1 VVSDKWIIK
10 NYPLVTIE
18 LSTEVKE
25 KLADQIHDKSRGE
38 MISQKDK
45 AETFSKLHIKGDPV
59 ILFNIW
65 DAGSAKAVSDAGAK
79 AIATGSWSV
88 AAADGYADGEEL
100 PLEAALANLRQIT
113 ATVDLPV
120 TLDFEGGYAGELER
134 LKENIAKVIEA
145 GAIGINF
152 EDQVVGGEG
161 LYSIDE
167 QSKRIAAVREAADKG
182 SVQLF
187 INARTDVF
195 LKTLPAA
202 ATGEQLD
209 EVVARAAAYSNA
221 GANGLFAPGLRDR
234 ELIRKLCDA
243 TPLPVNIFVMPDT
256 PSNREMADLGVAR
269 ISYGPGPY
277 RKMIDWLKE
286 AGKAALESLS

>member
-1 VVSDKWIIK
+1 
-10 NYPLVTIE
+10 
-18 LSTEVKE
+18 
-25 KLADQIHDKSRGE
+25 
-38 MISQKDK
+38 MISQKDN
-45 AETFSKLHIKGDPV
+45 AETFSKLHVKGDPL

-65 DAGSAKAVSDAGAK
+65 DAGSAKAVAEVGAK

-88 AAADGYADGEEL
+88 AAADGYSDGQEL
-100 PLEAALANLRQIT
+100 PLETALANLRRIT
-113 ATVDLPV
+113 TTVDLPV
-120 TLDFEGGYAGELER
+120 TLDFEGGYAEDEQG
-134 LKENIAKVIEA
+134 LKENVARVIEA

-161 LYSIDE
+161 LYSVDE
-167 QSKRIAAVREAADKG
+167 QSTRIAAVREAADKS
-182 SVQLF
+182 SVPLF

-209 EVVARAAAYSNA
+209 EVLARAAAYAKA
-221 GANGLFAPGLRDR
+221 GASGLFAPGLRDR
-234 ELIRKLCDA
+234 EMIRKLCDA

-256 PSNREMADLGVAR
+256 PSNTEMAGLGVAR

-277 RKMIDWLKE
+277 RKMIEWLKE
-286 AGKAALESLS
+286 VGKAAFESLS